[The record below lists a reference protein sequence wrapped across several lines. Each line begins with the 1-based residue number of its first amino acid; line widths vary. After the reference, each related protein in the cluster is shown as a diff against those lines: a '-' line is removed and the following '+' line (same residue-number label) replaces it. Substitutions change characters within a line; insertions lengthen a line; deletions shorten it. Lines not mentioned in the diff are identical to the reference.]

1 MDHHDRDDRSH
12 LGSLSRNRQYC
23 ARADALTI
31 AFQYRQQTYLDV
43 EMRQLRLKFTYGRR
57 ISCKSQ
63 LTSILSSMSAVR
75 AVPIPGRIFQFGDS
89 FEISGRRMEMA
100 RNVLPFAITR
110 PTLRSSSLLREPN
123 GRRDREVQ
131 GVGVERNELCQQPD
145 DPLGI
150 LRPAHRHT
158 VVLPSERYFGEA
170 ARAVVA
176 HHRENVAVLRRI
188 ERAAHLERVL
198 HVQGQDA
205 AEELVD
211 AERRAR
217 NDLIDDRAER
227 RPFETEYQR
236 VGVGIRVLHPLQ
248 VLAAWAVPGNG
259 TRQQVI
265 EDFGTVVPVRAP
277 GQDRIEAEAPLSPP
291 PAST

>member
-1 MDHHDRDDRSH
+1 M
-12 LGSLSRNRQYC
+12 
-23 ARADALTI
+23 T
-31 AFQYRQQTYLDV
+31 
-43 EMRQLRLKFTYGRR
+43 
-57 ISCKSQ
+57 
-63 LTSILSSMSAVR
+63 
-75 AVPIPGRIFQFGDS
+75 
-89 FEISGRRMEMA
+89 SGRRSGSGSIVVAPGGEEGGNRWSPVYIA
-100 RNVLPFAITR
+100 RTTAPLCRGRKPA
-110 PTLRSSSLLREPN
+110 LLREPN

-176 HHRENVAVLRRI
+176 HHRENVAVLRRV

-277 GQDRIEAEAPLSPP
+277 GKDRIEAEARQRAGAGLAAALAVAAALVATAGLHIDVDVRGAAAAFGAALPAFAGFAAPLVFLVALLVLAAAFRRLAAALPV
-291 PAST
+291 AALLLA